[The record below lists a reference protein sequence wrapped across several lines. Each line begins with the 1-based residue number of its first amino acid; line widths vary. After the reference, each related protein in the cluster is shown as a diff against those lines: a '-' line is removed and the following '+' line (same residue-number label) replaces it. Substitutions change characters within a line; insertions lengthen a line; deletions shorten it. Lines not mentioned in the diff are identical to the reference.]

1 MEQNS
6 LIQELA
12 AKLSAGP
19 ARALFERGVAQSA
32 TAAGMCDRLEG
43 KTLQILPGP
52 TALAVYFVVV
62 DGQLDMRAGIVD
74 EPDAS
79 LAGSPFSLAR
89 LSANDPEAT
98 IREGAVKVSGDTEVA
113 DQYRYLFS
121 QLKPDWEEI
130 LSRVT
135 GDVIAHEIGRAARGF
150 TGWAAKA
157 QRSMGRSA
165 GEYLTEESAALATAV
180 EIDEFCSE
188 VDELAAATDR
198 LEARLKLMSAV
209 NKAEE

>member
-12 AKLSAGP
+12 SKLSAGP

-32 TAAGMCDRLEG
+32 TAAGMCDLLEG
-43 KTLQILPGP
+43 KTLQILPGS
-52 TALAVYFVVV
+52 TALAVYFVVA
-62 DGQLDMRAGIVD
+62 DGQLEMRSGVVD
-74 EPDAS
+74 EPDAT
-79 LAGSPFSLAR
+79 LAGSPLSLTR
-89 LSANDPEAT
+89 LSGNDPEAT

-121 QLKPDWEEI
+121 QLKPDFEEL

-135 GDVIAHEIGRAARGF
+135 GDVVAHEIGRAARGF
-150 TGWAAKA
+150 AGWAAKA
-157 QRSMGRSA
+157 RRSVGRSA
-165 GEYLTEESAALATAV
+165 SEYLTEESAALATAV

-198 LEARLKLMSAV
+198 LEARLKLISAA
-209 NKAEE
+209 NKVEE